1 MDECDQRNAVA
12 ETLFRLPWAVAP
24 GANESEPPEESNR
37 VRYQHVK
44 RLLDIVVA
52 STVLLALSPL
62 WLVIA
67 ILIKIDSKGP
77 VFFRQERVGFDFAR
91 GCTRNFKMYK
101 FRTMGHRSDES
112 VHRAYVAELIRSNGG
127 PSGANSHGSVKM
139 AQDRRVTRVGK
150 LLRKSSLD
158 ELPQLL
164 NVLKGDM
171 SLVGPRPALPYEV
184 DLYQEWHKCRLEA
197 VPGMTGWWQVMGRN
211 RVTFEDMV
219 CMDAYYIRHACL
231 SFDLGILFRTPMAV
245 LSGRGAG

>member
-1 MDECDQRNAVA
+1 MDECQQRNAVT
-12 ETLFRLPWAVAP
+12 ETLLRLPWVAVP
-24 GANESEPPEESNR
+24 GPDYSSLQVEGDR
-37 VRYQHVK
+37 VRYRLLK

-52 STVLLALSPL
+52 STALLVLSPL

-67 ILIKIDSKGP
+67 FLIKIDSKGP
-77 VFFRQERVGFDFAR
+77 VFFRQERVGFDLER
-91 GCTRNFKMYK
+91 GCTKNFQMYK

-127 PSGANSHGSVKM
+127 PAGGGGHGSIKM
-139 AQDRRVTRVGK
+139 ANDRRVTRVGK

-231 SFDLGILFRTPMAV
+231 SLDSGILFRTPMAV